1 MSPANNYLFKTIRT
15 SNSDYLQSFTA
26 QKMKFSIKDFFSFCA
41 VIQVLSDG
49 CAHIKVFCSWNE
61 EMWLVL
67 LKLKYAGHVFITK
80 NFPFNFFWVKNRY
93 CEHIRD
99 TVTFNLYIFPF
110 SLCSKVQ
117 YSTSLISQ
125 CLSLITYLHLV
136 ESFKWVIQW
145 YLKIVMPIALP
156 FRR

>member
-1 MSPANNYLFKTIRT
+1 M
-15 SNSDYLQSFTA
+15 
-26 QKMKFSIKDFFSFCA
+26 
-41 VIQVLSDG
+41 
-49 CAHIKVFCSWNE
+49 
-61 EMWLVL
+61 
-67 LKLKYAGHVFITK
+67 
-80 NFPFNFFWVKNRY
+80 KNRY

-99 TVTFNLYIFPF
+99 TVTLNLYIFPF

-156 FRR
+156 LGDNSGSFTKRFVNFKTVREFVQKTRFMIFFFLLFFLLTVFNLKIYFRLAGNGRVCLFSSLIWNNVYLVVGKKDSRAILAFDYFTWLKHV